1 MNKHRGDSSSTRKV
15 DAVETSIDIIEAIH
29 ELGGAT
35 MTELAEH
42 LDLSKSAVHSHLHT
56 LEAREVLTREGYQYR
71 PSYRFIDIGE
81 TLKRVH
87 YDLYRYGRE
96 QAQSLAEET
105 RENVQLMIEEHGVGV
120 HVFNTSVKHGISTEK
135 YPVGRASPLHCM
147 AAGKAILAHLDEE
160 RLDAILSRGLESVTE
175 ETITDPEELRR
186 ELETIREEGV
196 AFSSE
201 EAVRGI
207 RGIAAPVLDADMA
220 PIGSVNIS
228 GPITRIKD
236 EVYLEELPQKVLEA
250 SNVIEVTIMNEREYQ
265 PVGSTD

>member
-1 MNKHRGDSSSTRKV
+1 MRNPSSVKTTDRIFRI
-15 DAVETSIDIIEAIH
+15 VETLQELDGGRVSEVAEALDMADSTVHRHLKSLRENEYVVQEGDIYHVGFRFLNLGDYARNRK
-29 ELGGAT
+29 ELYR
-35 MTELAEH
+35 LAEP
-42 LDLSKSAVHSHLHT
+42 K
-56 LEAREVLTREGYQYR
+56 LEQ
-71 PSYRFIDIGE
+71 
-81 TLKRVH
+81 
-87 YDLYRYGRE
+87 
-96 QAQSLAEET
+96 LAEET
-105 RENVQLMIEEHGVGV
+105 NENVQLMIEEHGVGV

-160 RLDAILSRGLESVTE
+160 RLDAILSRDLEAVTE
-175 ETITDPEELRR
+175 KTITDPEELRR

-228 GPITRIKD
+228 GPITRVKD
-236 EVYLEELPQKVLEA
+236 EVYREELPQKVLEA
-250 SNVIEVTIMNEREYQ
+250 SNVIEVTIMNEREFQ

>member
-1 MNKHRGDSSSTRKV
+1 MNKHRGDASSTRTV
-15 DAVETSIDIIEAIH
+15 DAVETSIDIIEALH
-29 ELGGAT
+29 ELEGAT

-42 LDLSKSAVHSHLHT
+42 LELSKSAVHSHLHT

-71 PSYRFIDIGE
+71 PSYRFIDLGE

-105 RENVQLMIEEHGVGV
+105 GETTQLMIQEHGVGV
-120 HVFNTSVKHGISTEK
+120 HVFNTSVQQGIFTDK

-160 RLDAILSRGLESVTE
+160 LLTSVIDAGLEAITDQ
-175 ETITDPEELRR
+175 TITDPDELRR

-201 EAVRGI
+201 EAVRGM
-207 RGIAAPVLDADMA
+207 RGIAAPVLDAELA
-220 PIGSVNIS
+220 PIGSVNVA
-228 GPITRIKD
+228 GPVTRVKG
-236 EVYLEELPQKVLEA
+236 ERYRKELPQKVREA
-250 SNVIEVTIMNEREYQ
+250 SNVIEVTIMNEREYR
-265 PVGSTD
+265 PAGPMD